1 MSVIDE
7 LLAGPASWLT
17 GGGEDG
23 ELVMSSRMRLA
34 RNLDGRPFTNRAAP
48 EDLIAAREEIR
59 AATGEAPSLDGALAI
74 DLDGTPEPDRMLL
87 AERRL
92 VSLDM
97 VKNDAGRSLVVDP
110 DESLSV
116 MINEEDHL
124 RLQAVGAGL
133 SLRETAER
141 IGRLDDELD
150 ERLPYAFS
158 ERLGYLTACTTNVG
172 TGMRASAMVHLPGLV
187 RSKDIAAVLDGL
199 SHVRLTVRGAY
210 GEGSQATGN
219 FFQVS
224 NSITLGVSEEETVRN
239 LESHVRKLLEFE
251 RKAREVLMRKARSL
265 LEDSIWRAVGILRTA
280 RVLTSKEAMS
290 LISAVRMG
298 VGMGVITDV
307 PLADINEMTIMIQP
321 MHLQYLNR
329 RAMDAEERDRC
340 RADYVRARFGA

>member
-1 MSVIDE
+1 MSTIDE
-7 LLAGPASWLT
+7 LLRRPASWLS
-17 GGGEDG
+17 GENEEG
-23 ELVMSSRMRLA
+23 ELVMSSRVRLA
-34 RNLDGRPFTNRAAP
+34 RNLEGRPFTHRATP
-48 EDLIAAREEIR
+48 EDLSAARSAVR
-59 AATGEAPSLDGALAI
+59 LATDEAPSLSGALAF
-74 DLDGTPEPDRMLL
+74 DLDESPEPDRMLL

-92 VSLDM
+92 VSLEM
-97 VKNDAGRSLVVDP
+97 VRNHAGRSLVVDR

-124 RLQAVGAGL
+124 RLQAVGSGL
-133 SLRETAER
+133 SLRQAAER

-150 ERLPYAFS
+150 ERLPYAWS

-187 RSKDIAAVLDGL
+187 RNKDIAAVLDGL

-210 GEGSQATGN
+210 GEGTQATGN

-224 NSITLGVSEEETVRN
+224 NSITLGVSEEETIRN

-251 RKAREVLMRKARSL
+251 RKAREVLLRKARSL

-280 RVLTSKEAMS
+280 RVLTSQESMS
-290 LISAVRMG
+290 LMSAVRMG

-307 PLADINEMTIMIQP
+307 SLADINEMTIMIQP

-329 RAMDAEERDRC
+329 RVMDAGERDRC
-340 RADYVRARFGA
+340 RADYVRARFGG